1 MMNDRWFIFG
11 MVALFVVLGDFGKGE
26 VLPKADGKVSAVK
39 LPLDAR
45 LAKAKYET
53 ATFGLG

>member
-1 MMNDRWFIFG
+1 MASLFG
-11 MVALFVVLGDFGKGE
+11 PMAGLGKGE
-26 VLPKADGKVSAVK
+26 VLPKADGRVVAVK